1 MSKKLRL
8 IEARKLM
15 LDQDYKVG
23 EAAFQVGYVSLSQ
36 FNCDYKKLF
45 SHSPKE
51 DIRKMKELIHESKNL

>member
-36 FNCDYKKLF
+36 FNRDYKKFLKIF
-45 SHSPKE
+45 KQYHK
-51 DIRKMKELIHESKNL
+51 